1 MMESINILCFG
12 NSLTEGYSRWGMSM
26 TPYAENM
33 KDWLKAAWPSTKLT
47 VDVNGLSGDLIISGL
62 FLKRITKSC

>member
-1 MMESINILCFG
+1 
-12 NSLTEGYSRWGMSM
+12 MSM

-33 KDWLKAAWPSTKLT
+33 KDWLKATWPSTKLT
-47 VDVNGLSGDLIISGL
+47 VDVNGLSGDLVISGL